1 MEGVIYMLI
10 LFRIY
15 LIIAIV
21 IAVVAFYETLKRSEQ
36 EVLDNPWFIVGA
48 GVGSTIG
55 GATWPLI
62 TLLAIVYSYIHC
74 GT

>member
-1 MEGVIYMLI
+1 MLI

-21 IAVVAFYETLKRSEQ
+21 IAVVAFYLALKHSE
-36 EVLDNPWFIVGA
+36 EEDLKSVPYVI
-48 GVGSTIG
+48 GVGIGGIIG

-62 TLLAIVYSYIHC
+62 IICSILYNPCNHET
-74 GT
+74 